1 MKNKIYI
8 LIAPPCSGK
17 STWTRENI
25 ATMTNPH
32 TASSDDIITTLYPE
46 LSYNEAFKQANFK
59 VVKRLMREQL
69 AEAILAERDII
80 IDRTNMTRKTR
91 KEFLNA
97 VGDTYEKIAVVFP
110 WDKKTFEE
118 RNEKRN
124 LLEGKFI
131 PLKLWED
138 FCSNYQTPTRE
149 EGFDKIIFLK

>member
-25 ATMTNPH
+25 ASMNNPY
-32 TASSDDIITTLYPE
+32 TASSDDIITAMYPE
-46 LSYNEAFKQANFK
+46 LSYNEAFQKANFK
-59 VVKRLMREQL
+59 VVKKIMRQEL
-69 AEAILAERDII
+69 ADAIVACRDII
-80 IDRTNMTRKTR
+80 IDRTNMTVKTR

-97 VGDTYEKIAVVFP
+97 VNDTYEKIALVFP
-110 WDKKTFEE
+110 WDAKTFLE

-124 LLEGKFI
+124 LNEGKFI
-131 PLKLWED
+131 SLKLWED
-138 FCSNYQTPTRE
+138 FCSNYQKPTLE